1 MNSLIPA
8 EARFLTLGSK
18 GVGKSGRGNVLSLNP
33 LERRNDTG
41 LFERSGVS
49 CYTVLSFREHK
60 RFISH
65 ESAASGFNV
74 N

>member
-49 CYTVLSFREHK
+49 FHFRQ
-60 RFISH
+60 F
-65 ESAASGFNV
+65 
-74 N
+74 